1 MNSKQD
7 HRQVKLVFKSNETEM
22 TSIGTQTIKEE
33 PNEIGVVNFPASI
46 NVELSIRTKW
56 TSRNVEDRKID
67 LYFYIY
73 ELNYGRSQLRV
84 YFMEL
89 GDYIKLVE
97 SLYLTIKLKV
107 DGPWELNWTVQ
118 KTESIQSAKMDGPE
132 LDDLKGLN

>member
-1 MNSKQD
+1 
-7 HRQVKLVFKSNETEM
+7 M

-46 NVELSIRTKW
+46 NMELSIRTKW

-89 GDYIKLVE
+89 GAYIKLVE
-97 SLYLTIKLKV
+97 RGQDLAVKLKV
-107 DGPWELNWTVQ
+107 DRPWELNRTVQ